1 MRWRMKTNQ
10 YFKLL
15 EDKNF
20 LQQLYRFSYY
30 RCNTSFEAEDLCSD
44 IVLAI
49 LLALEKQ
56 EHIQNFYAFAWTIAH
71 RVYAN
76 YCQKRNLERQNFCND
91 HTIFFLMT
99 MRIMKY

>member
-1 MRWRMKTNQ
+1 MRWSMKTNQ

-20 LQQLYRFSYY
+20 LQQLYHFSYY

-56 EHIQNFYAFAWTIAH
+56 
-71 RVYAN
+71 
-76 YCQKRNLERQNFCND
+76 
-91 HTIFFLMT
+91 
-99 MRIMKY
+99 